1 MVRQSRTS
9 TCDSERVVAGEIG
22 AAGAAEAEVAD
33 EKDPDKQAGMCPSD
47 KDHMA
52 VVDRT

>member
-1 MVRQSRTS
+1 MPNIETGHFAHHFL
-9 TCDSERVVAGEIG
+9 DI
-22 AAGAAEAEVAD
+22 EAEVAD